1 MPIFQVLGAQ
11 RPGITTTYMVYP
23 AAPVDICSMIFYDP
37 GYQPTPALPVLPP
50 VKPVQSDPPF
60 PLDREIVNFLR
71 DQPEAVTTW
80 AMVNGVAA
88 ALNPPN
94 RSESRELKKQILG
107 RITRLVHLRYI
118 RRVGRNYLALR

>member
-1 MPIFQVLGAQ
+1 
-11 RPGITTTYMVYP
+11 
-23 AAPVDICSMIFYDP
+23 MIFIDP
-37 GYQPTPALPVLPP
+37 CYRPAPALPVLPP
-50 VKPVQSDPPF
+50 VKPVQFDPAF
-60 PLDREIVNFLR
+60 PLDRQIVNFLR
-71 DQPEAVTTW
+71 DQPEAVPTW

-94 RSESRELKKQILG
+94 RSESRELKKQILS